1 MMLIYSKE
9 LMPTVVLNLDK
20 MVGMIFWR
28 LIIVSRQKDCKFD
41 NMLILFLGSFL
52 STTLHILTVYSFTCN
67 YGACFRKKGYLFSPS
82 ELTREVNCHF
92 LANELG

>member
-1 MMLIYSKE
+1 
-9 LMPTVVLNLDK
+9 MPTVVLNLDK

-67 YGACFRKKGYLFSPS
+67 YGACFRKKGTFFLHRSSP
-82 ELTREVNCHF
+82 VINCRF